1 MVADSRETVL
11 SRHNKTGA
19 GVNSQR
25 LAACIRPPQ
34 AQTRQNPN
42 MENGRWASSTPKMLF
57 FFFHEED
64 RTGVSLSPRKRDFS
78 QQPGG
83 PMGPHALKVVPR
95 REQSMCMRTEGYGDH
110 TVAGP

>member
-1 MVADSRETVL
+1 MADSRETVL

-57 FFFHEED
+57 FFFFMKKIELECLSAPE
-64 RTGVSLSPRKRDFS
+64 RGISPSSPGVPWV
-78 QQPGG
+78 
-83 PMGPHALKVVPR
+83 PMH
-95 REQSMCMRTEGYGDH
+95 
-110 TVAGP
+110 

>member
-1 MVADSRETVL
+1 M
-11 SRHNKTGA
+11 HKTSTGSNQTEPQY
-19 GVNSQR
+19 GEWEVGKLHSQD
-25 LAACIRPPQ
+25 AF
-34 AQTRQNPN
+34 
-42 MENGRWASSTPKMLF
+42 F